1 MSRVTII
8 NNIHSLSNLNNPSNN
23 ILRLL
28 PPSFKMRV
36 SSNILKDLS
45 QQRLNKL
52 LRFQHILLCHKMQ
65 QDTVYSIL
73 IIQLNLTTTTI
84 VIISLILLVFD
95 NAIPLMIK
103 KTMLI
108 LLTPAHS
115 VVITTTI
122 LITTMDKH
130 K

>member
-1 MSRVTII
+1 
-8 NNIHSLSNLNNPSNN
+8 
-23 ILRLL
+23 
-28 PPSFKMRV
+28 
-36 SSNILKDLS
+36 
-45 QQRLNKL
+45 
-52 LRFQHILLCHKMQ
+52 MQ

-73 IIQLNLTTTTI
+73 IIQLNLTTTTTTTI

-95 NAIPLMIK
+95 NVIPLMIK

-108 LLTPAHS
+108 PLTPAHS

-130 K
+130 N